1 LASGIGW
8 HSSGAYLLRTPFNA
22 LLTGMAHFTLGFA
35 TGFVCLLFY
44 ISFPQL
50 FDVSAVVLL
59 SSSGSSHSCQG
70 LYRKISQTILSSRY
84 VKATFYRSKQDPLVE
99 VIHSSSSKVQ
109 STCTRSCCHLVGS
122 VCQKITPVFLFM
134 VWLRVSAGF
143 VMLSWIYLQSPFL
156 WPAPLVPFHSLLH
169 LYYQAFLSAP
179 YLVSRS
185 LCLPVTQATI

>member
-1 LASGIGW
+1 
-8 HSSGAYLLRTPFNA
+8 
-22 LLTGMAHFTLGFA
+22 MAHFTLGFA

-59 SSSGSSHSCQG
+59 SSSESSHSCQG
-70 LYRKISQTILSSRY
+70 LYRKISQTILSSTC
-84 VKATFYRSKQDPLVE
+84 VKATVTKTRHDDHHHPPSCL
-99 VIHSSSSKVQ
+99 SSLCSVLYQTCKKV
-109 STCTRSCCHLVGS
+109 TPILLLWIAFKMS
-122 VCQKITPVFLFM
+122 VMSL
-134 VWLRVSAGF
+134 
-143 VMLSWIYLQSPFL
+143 MLSWIYLQSPFL

-169 LYYQAFLSAP
+169 LYRQAFLSAP